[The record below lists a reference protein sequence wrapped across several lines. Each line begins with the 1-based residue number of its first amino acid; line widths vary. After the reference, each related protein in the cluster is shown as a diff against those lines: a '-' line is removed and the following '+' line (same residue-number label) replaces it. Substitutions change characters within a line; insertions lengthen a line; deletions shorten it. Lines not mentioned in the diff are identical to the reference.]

1 MAIEP
6 EEPRPLVDLGLIM
19 PDRDAR
25 MAGLARNIAER
36 RIAPVLAVLRRA
48 P

>member
-1 MAIEP
+1 
-6 EEPRPLVDLGLIM
+6 M
-19 PDRDAR
+19 PDRDKR
-25 MAGLARNIAER
+25 MANLGRNIAEQ